1 MQSILNQAS
10 FEQIKL
16 QTLKRGRETDNSQ
29 RERESNYVLQKEI
42 QTHTSRVKGLYM
54 RVIPGSALD
63 IMAVGK
69 QEECMGT
76 ISSMVEF

>member
-69 QEECMGT
+69 QEECIGT
-76 ISSMVEF
+76 ISSTVEF